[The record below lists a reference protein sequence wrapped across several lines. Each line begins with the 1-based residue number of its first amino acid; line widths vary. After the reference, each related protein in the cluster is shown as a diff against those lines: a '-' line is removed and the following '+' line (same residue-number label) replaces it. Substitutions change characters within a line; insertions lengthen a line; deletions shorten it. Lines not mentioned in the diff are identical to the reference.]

1 MKLLEFIYLPFA
13 GLVMWP
19 IVALAPAILFAALY
33 AARRRA
39 SSLVATLAW
48 GGYALYESLMKARVL
63 CTGECNIR
71 VDLVLLAP
79 VIWVI
84 SLAAVVLF
92 FRKRPDGAA

>member
-1 MKLLEFIYLPFA
+1 VKLIEFIYLPFA

-19 IVALAPAILFAALY
+19 LVALAPAALFAALY

-39 SSLVATLAW
+39 SSLVATLTW

-71 VDLVLLAP
+71 VDLVLIAP
-79 VIWVI
+79 AVWVI
-84 SLAAVVLF
+84 SIAAIVLF
-92 FRKRPDGAA
+92 FRKKPDGAP